1 MPESPPE
8 YKVYRSRSGLRQ
20 RLPSRDQLK
29 NPLKGLRR
37 KRRAPTPDDPYGL
50 RTAPKRVT
58 RGRVLRWIA
67 YAALGWLLLSI
78 VVFFVS
84 AQTSPSEPDSAKQAL
99 SPGGSL
105 LTGGPNGEL
114 SLIDARLNF
123 SVYGASHQR
132 YRDLVRAPR
141 SHELP

>member
-1 MPESPPE
+1 MIAACRPPPG
-8 YKVYRSRSGLRQ
+8 V
-20 RLPSRDQLK
+20 
-29 NPLKGLRR
+29 RR
-37 KRRAPTPDDPYGL
+37 GIGR
-50 RTAPKRVT
+50 RTAIVSVDRPIVHDPQTVT
-58 RGRVLRWIA
+58 GQMTMNRYRHGKLSGVGETSLQPCPCCGHRTGCTTCPVCFWTDDGRA
-67 YAALGWLLLSI
+67 HDA
-78 VVFFVS
+78 
-84 AQTSPSEPDSAKQAL
+84 
-99 SPGGSL
+99 GGSL